1 MQSYI
6 KLCELIM
13 ASITWGLAAQPLD
26 SLPRFGEISDHVIP
40 PVQLRPPSTVEARN
54 CESFYTPSLSVWMH
68 MAWASQRPTQIWSWK
83 PVTTE

>member
-54 CESFYTPSLSVWMH
+54 CESFYTPSLSVWD
-68 MAWASQRPTQIWSWK
+68 AYGLGWIKDPLKFGVGSQ
-83 PVTTE
+83 